1 MGQDDLFA
9 VSSRE
14 SAKTVSGYRMSQG
27 WAKDQR
33 VYFVAEFSQPV
44 KLESNERD
52 TIGVFAFDN
61 AEQPLLVKVGIS
73 AVSVENA
80 RLNMQKELPGW
91 DFRNAVAQAK
101 DEWNR
106 ELSKI
111 AIKLRTRV
119 QERYSIQH
127 CITQ

>member
-1 MGQDDLFA
+1 M
-9 VSSRE
+9 
-14 SAKTVSGYRMSQG
+14 
-27 WAKDQR
+27 
-33 VYFVAEFSQPV
+33 AEFSQPV

-111 AIKLRTRV
+111 AIKTQDESARKDIL
-119 QERYSIQH
+119 YSIVSFDDCTFCLQ
-127 CITQ
+127 

>member
-1 MGQDDLFA
+1 M
-9 VSSRE
+9 
-14 SAKTVSGYRMSQG
+14 
-27 WAKDQR
+27 
-33 VYFVAEFSQPV
+33 
-44 KLESNERD
+44 
-52 TIGVFAFDN
+52 
-61 AEQPLLVKVGIS
+61 
-73 AVSVENA
+73 SVENA

-111 AIKLRTRV
+111 AIKTQGR
-119 QERYSIQH
+119 ECKKDNSIQH